1 MRSKVYQLEK
11 QMLTS
16 FLSRKRIGLLLRVFS
31 PKSDLKDQT
40 VEQILDVLARAH
52 QVRLEGQLLF
62 SRIDVL
68 VSADDRYGDTDCG
81 GTAKAVRDHLEEE
94 IREEYRWQQE
104 HDSIATSEKIKIV
117 IREVKNGD
125 IFCGMLNYGVAKQMR
140 DRIDYTMILSIGAR
154 EYLTAK
160 NMEAMLLALAAG
172 AKVTGLAITELAP
185 SIMEGRIA
193 NTCAIWDNID
203 LMTVG
208 GFDLRAA
215 KALKDDRLV
224 DYVRGWSEEKGEVF
238 YAASGVEEIIPLVR
252 MIKLFGACIAPI
264 MPLTGAR
271 WEVSK
276 DPDVQK
282 REQSKLGTKYERQM
296 RWVVAENV
304 DFSFIRG
311 GVVKVS
317 PSLSK

>member
-1 MRSKVYQLEK
+1 
-11 QMLTS
+11 MLTS
-16 FLSRKRIGLLLRVFS
+16 FFSRKRIGLLLRVFS
-31 PKSDLKDQT
+31 PKPELVTQNVQQVISTVDLAMELMVNDKR
-40 VEQILDVLARAH
+40 I
-52 QVRLEGQLLF
+52 F

-68 VSADDRYGDTDCG
+68 VSADARYGDADCG
-81 GTAKAVRDHLEEE
+81 LTATALHDFYDNGDAGESRAHFRRDVHVAE
-94 IREEYRWQQE
+94 IR
-104 HDSIATSEKIKIV
+104 H
-117 IREVKNGD
+117 GD
-125 IFCGMLNYGVAKQMR
+125 IFCGMLNYGIAHQMR
-140 DRIDYTMILSIGAR
+140 ARIDYTMILSIGAR
-154 EYLTAK
+154 EFLTAE
-160 NMEAMLLALAAG
+160 NMEAMLLALEAG

-185 SIMEGRIA
+185 SIMDGRIA

-215 KALKDDRLV
+215 KPLKDDRLT

-238 YAASGVEEIIPLVR
+238 YAAAGVEEIIPIVR

-264 MPLTGAR
+264 MPVTGAR
-271 WEVSK
+271 WEVSS

-282 REQSKLGTKYERQM
+282 REQAKLGTKYERQM
-296 RWVVAENV
+296 RWVVAEDV